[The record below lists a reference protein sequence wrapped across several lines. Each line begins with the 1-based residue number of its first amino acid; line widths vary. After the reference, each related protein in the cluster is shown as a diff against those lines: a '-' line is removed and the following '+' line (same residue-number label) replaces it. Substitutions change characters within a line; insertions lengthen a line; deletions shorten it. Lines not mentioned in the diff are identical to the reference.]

1 LINIPADQTSSQ
13 VEIGLI
19 HAATKAV
26 SVSVT
31 PQSPDDWEVLVGT
44 FSKYGGPHGD
54 AYENIPQQERH
65 TDYLENNL
73 LSQLRAASKGQVVNV
88 WVMGKTKIRLRV
100 GKWIYA
106 TERV

>member
-1 LINIPADQTSSQ
+1 MVDLTA
-13 VEIGLI
+13 G
-19 HAATKAV
+19 
-26 SVSVT
+26 
-31 PQSPDDWEVLVGT
+31 
-44 FSKYGGPHGD
+44 

-100 GKWIYA
+100 G
-106 TERV
+106 E